1 MTTLHRTYAI
11 SMDVELVTTGSDYE
25 DCRSQMR
32 DKLRH
37 EINRLV
43 YDQQYQ
49 TEITDEW
56 EEEEDE

>member
-1 MTTLHRTYAI
+1 MTKLHRTYSI
-11 SMDVELVTTGSDYE
+11 SLEIELATSGSDYE

-32 DKLRH
+32 DKLKF
-37 EINRLV
+37 ELNKLI

-56 EEEEDE
+56 EEEEEE

>member
-11 SMDVELVTTGSDYE
+11 SMDVELVTVGSAYE

>member
-1 MTTLHRTYAI
+1 MTILHRSYSV
-11 SMDVELVTTGSDYE
+11 SMDFDLVTNGSDYE

-32 DKLRH
+32 DKLRY
-37 EINRLV
+37 EINQLV
-43 YDQQYQ
+43 YSQDYK

>member
-11 SMDVELVTTGSDYE
+11 SMDVELVTVGSDYE

-56 EEEEDE
+56 EED

>member
-1 MTTLHRTYAI
+1 MTKLYRTYSVSLEI
-11 SMDVELVTTGSDYE
+11 ELETSGSDYE

-32 DKLRH
+32 DKLKF
-37 EINRLV
+37 ELNKLV

-56 EEEEDE
+56 EEEEEE